1 MKQSSRS
8 LKLRLHNHFD
18 MTQATTTEAVTPAEP
33 APVQVNLDGE
43 IAAVQMQ
50 IAFWQGKLEVLQ
62 AFKRAGATI
71 HLPEA
76 QASPEASAQE

>member
-1 MKQSSRS
+1 
-8 LKLRLHNHFD
+8 
-18 MTQATTTEAVTPAEP
+18 MTQAVDEAVKPEVVAP
-33 APVQVNLDGE
+33 APVNVNLDGE

-71 HLPEA
+71 LVNAAPAPEA
-76 QASPEASAQE
+76 TAQG